1 MTTGPSK
8 ELHQRLGQLGHQV
21 DTVSVVDGANEGD
34 IAFVEVVNLPAGPA
48 VVLTYRS
55 GMWDAFT
62 PSPEPDTE
70 AIIADVIERSCEPA
84 KGWMSPEEFAE
95 FDG

>member
-1 MTTGPSK
+1 MTIGPSK
-8 ELHQRLGQLGHQV
+8 ELHERLRAAGYEV
-21 DTVSVVDGANEGD
+21 ETVATLQGGNGGD
-34 IAFVEVVNLPAGPA
+34 IAAVEIVTLPCGPA
-48 VVLTYRS
+48 VVVTYRS

-70 AIIADVIERSCEPA
+70 AIIADVIERSCEPS
-84 KGWMSPEEFAE
+84 GWMSPAEFAE